1 MFRTLTAS
9 SSRALLAHRPAVLA
23 IRQPRRYYTENSTTS
38 TSETKQSTQEGVS
51 EVRAEVRASL
61 LVLLAVLLT
70 PRQAQVQEGWLWVDS
85 VFPVSLGI
93 FE

>member
-51 EVRAEVRASL
+51 EVRASL